1 MQLSAEE
8 KLMYQVMKAIHE
20 SGIPISFK
28 GSMVMKACLME
39 AGYDANTR
47 HTVDIDGN
55 WYSETM
61 PTSEQMEASI
71 QGALDNGDIHLK
83 VKLYRM
89 YGEKRSAGF
98 ELKDPSTDEV
108 VFTMD
113 IDVNRPKV
121 PTRIY
126 EVEGIR
132 FNGIILNQM
141 IADKVSV
148 ISTDKVFR
156 RIKDLVDLYYYSQ
169 VFGFNK
175 DEITKLL
182 NNSGREMGD
191 FNGFNNRIDELE
203 HSYTKFR
210 FSGDVEKPEFKAYHF
225 PTKNLPKTYF
235 FRKLYHPQ

>member
-1 MQLSAEE
+1 
-8 KLMYQVMKAIHE
+8 
-20 SGIPISFK
+20 
-28 GSMVMKACLME
+28 
-39 AGYDANTR
+39 
-47 HTVDIDGN
+47 
-55 WYSETM
+55 
-61 PTSEQMEASI
+61 MEASI
-71 QGALDNGDIHLK
+71 QGALDNRDIHLN

-89 YGEKRSAGF
+89 YGENRSAGF

-210 FSGDVEKPEFKAYHF
+210 FSGDVEKPEFKTYHF

-235 FRKLYHPQ
+235 LQKIVSSAVDLYRPVSKFSRSFSAHLINVLGEFAATGIHLTET